1 MQRREVLVSA
11 REVIAIKLLGTT
23 LLLRL
28 TGFTVLNL
36 CVLLCLALPSV
47 PKCATL
53 GLKTQKK
60 MCGLISLYT
69 P

>member
-1 MQRREVLVSA
+1 MLRREVLVSA

-36 CVLLCLALPSV
+36 CVLLLGCLA
-47 PKCATL
+47 KNL
-53 GLKTQKK
+53 GVQRVETKK
-60 MCGLISLYT
+60 KSASLLNLNLF
-69 P
+69 

>member
-11 REVIAIKLLGTT
+11 REVIAVKLLGTT

-36 CVLLCLALPSV
+36 CVLLCLAD
-47 PKCATL
+47 
-53 GLKTQKK
+53 KK
-60 MCGLISLYT
+60 FWF
-69 P
+69 